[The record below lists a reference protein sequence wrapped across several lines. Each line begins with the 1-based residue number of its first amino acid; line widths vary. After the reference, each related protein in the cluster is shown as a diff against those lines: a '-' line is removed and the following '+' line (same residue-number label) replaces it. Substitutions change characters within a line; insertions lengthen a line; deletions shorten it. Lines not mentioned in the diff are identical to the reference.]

1 MCELDFV
8 KVGAFIGFTVTL
20 IALCY
25 IMYHY
30 LQGGFK
36 SKDKPIPEEGYNEHN
51 LPKGCELIQ
60 LGDKYMFKLGSL
72 GCADLT
78 GEDTQ
83 LNTFVAV
90 ENIRNCCLNKDKQ
103 FAIKRGI
110 ETFEFFKA
118 LGKI

>member
-25 IMYHY
+25 VMYHY

-36 SKDKPIPEEGYNEHN
+36 SKDKPIPQEGYNEHN
-51 LPKGCELIQ
+51 LPKGCTLIDM
-60 LGDKYMFKLGSL
+60 GDKYMFKIK
-72 GCADLT
+72 
-78 GEDTQ
+78 
-83 LNTFVAV
+83 NKFVNMDHGGYFLWSKPIYT
-90 ENIRNCCLNKDKQ
+90 EQHGITTDKK

>member
-1 MCELDFV
+1 MSGYLWFV
-8 KVGAFIGFTVTL
+8 LGLFTGVSLLAVFNFFNTK
-20 IALCY
+20 
-25 IMYHY
+25 
-30 LQGGFK
+30 FT
-36 SKDKPIPEEGYNEHN
+36 KDKPIPEEGYNEHN

>member
-25 IMYHY
+25 VMYHY

-36 SKDKPIPEEGYNEHN
+36 SKDKPIPKEGYNEHN

-60 LGDKYMFKLGSL
+60 FGDKYMFK
-72 GCADLT
+72 
-78 GEDTQ
+78 
-83 LNTFVAV
+83 
-90 ENIRNCCLNKDKQ
+90 IKDKFANMDDYGYFLWSSNYVQ
-103 FAIKRGI
+103 AHGTATDKEFAIKRGI

>member
-36 SKDKPIPEEGYNEHN
+36 SKDKPIPYGGYNEYN
-51 LPKGCELIQ
+51 LPKGCKLIQ
-60 LGDKYMFKLGSL
+60 LGDKYMFALGSL

-78 GEDTQ
+78 GEYTQ
-83 LNTFVAV
+83 LNTWTAV
-90 ENIRNCCLNKDKQ
+90 ENVRNYCLTKDKE